1 MLWKDSFMWMYV
13 YFFLLEMVIYFVVV
27 NFLENM
33 KEEGLDLIMYFLS
46 EICFK
51 RFV

>member
-46 EICFK
+46 EI
-51 RFV
+51 